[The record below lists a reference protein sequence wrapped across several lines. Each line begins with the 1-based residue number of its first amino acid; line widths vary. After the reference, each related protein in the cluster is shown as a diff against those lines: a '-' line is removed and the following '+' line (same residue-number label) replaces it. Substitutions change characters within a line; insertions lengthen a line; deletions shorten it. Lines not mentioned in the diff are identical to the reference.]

1 MKIHIASD
9 HAGFNL
15 KEFLKKGLG
24 GNGIEIVD
32 MGPDSLDQQ
41 DDYPQTT
48 EKLIKL
54 ISQNPAEKGIL
65 ICKNGVGVTIFA
77 NRFKNVRAGLSWSP
91 KHAKSHRLEDNTNI
105 LTLPAGFISNRKAF
119 GIVKTWLNTKF
130 KGEERHVRRLKQIE
144 KPTA

>member
-15 KEFLKKGLG
+15 KEFLKASLEKSSV
-24 GNGIEIVD
+24 EVKD
-32 MGPDSLDQQ
+32 MGPLLLEHL

-77 NRFKNVRAGLSWSP
+77 NRFKNVRAGLSWSAG
-91 KHAKSHRLEDNTNI
+91 HARSHRLEDNTNI

-144 KPTA
+144 KPTV